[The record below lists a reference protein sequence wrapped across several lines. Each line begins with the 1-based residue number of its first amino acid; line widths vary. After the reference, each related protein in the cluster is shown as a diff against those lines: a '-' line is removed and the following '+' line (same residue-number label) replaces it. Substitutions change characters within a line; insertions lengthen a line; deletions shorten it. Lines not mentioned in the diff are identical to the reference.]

1 MSEIN
6 EAMIHL
12 NAEAAT
18 KLESRAKTLEEAV
31 QNIQEVIHG
40 AKST

>member
-31 QNIQEVIHG
+31 QNIQEVMRH
-40 AKST
+40 SNS